1 MKQVLKA
8 QTVLSTDTG
17 RSMVEMLGTLAVM
30 GVLSIGGIAG
40 YRYAMDK
47 YRVNETMDE
56 LNRRAIMY
64 AIQLEQGVP
73 ASGTVLS
80 NGEFGPKTT
89 LGYGAE
95 GYVSS
100 DTGYFEIALKE
111 VPSSVCRGLVRDY
124 TSPVLIDVNGTEYE
138 TPSDEWE
145 ACGEDI
151 LIPEMAFVYTQ
162 DLDASGDVPERG
174 QDDPFSTPCE
184 EGFYHDVNTGKCVK
198 DTVCTNKD
206 QFFVGSQ
213 CYDCPTEDNPVV
225 SGLRWNATS
234 CGKCSHNVV
243 SSYGGASGYVC
254 LYCPAPRVA
263 CQAVCCAEGQV
274 CRGMGWGMA
283 ECVTPACTSDSDC
296 TDASKPLC
304 DTVTGQCFAGCRTN
318 DDCPDSNTFCDLDI
332 NSTEGSCTQEPGQ
345 GRCRRISKQTVGAYV
360 GSTDIMN
367 WWSARNFC
375 DRLGKSMI
383 DISGKCS
390 NWADIKASGDG
401 ICTEMKISGVSSSYF
416 SSSHYWTKTLRDSC
430 HAFDVGA
437 YNGSVNNGNRYS
449 TFLALCEERG

>member
-8 QTVLSTDTG
+8 QTVLSTDAG
-17 RSMVEMLGTLAVM
+17 RSMVEMLGTLAIM

-89 LGYGAE
+89 LGYGVE

-145 ACGEDI
+145 ACGEDV
-151 LIPEMAFVYTQ
+151 LSEMAFVYTQ

-184 EGFYHDVNTGKCVK
+184 EGFYHDMNTGECVE

-206 QFFVGSQ
+206 QFFVGTQ

-225 SGLRWNATS
+225 GKDISDFGWNVTN

-243 SSYGGASGYVC
+243 SSYWACGYVC

-274 CRGMGWGMA
+274 CRGTGRETA
-283 ECVTPACTSDSDC
+283 ECVTPACTSNSDC
-296 TDASKPLC
+296 TDASTPLC
-304 DTVTGQCFAGCRTN
+304 DTVTGECFAGCRTN
-318 DDCPDSNTFCDLDI
+318 ADCPDSNTFCDLDI
-332 NSTEGSCTQEPGQ
+332 NSTWGSCTQEPGR
-345 GRCRRISKQTVGAYV
+345 GTCRSISKQTVGSYV
-360 GSTDIMN
+360 GSTDRMN

-390 NWADIKASGDG
+390 NWADIKASGYGD
-401 ICTEMKISGVSSSYF
+401 CTEMQISGA
-416 SSSHYWTKTLRDSC
+416 SSSHYWTKTLWSPCR
-430 HAFDVGA
+430 AFSVVPG
-437 YNGSVNNGNRYS
+437 NGNVSNGNPNNGIP
-449 TFLALCEERG
+449 ALCEERG

>member
-17 RSMVEMLGTLAVM
+17 RSMVEMLGVLAIM

-89 LGYGAE
+89 LGYGVE

-145 ACGEDI
+145 ACGEDV
-151 LIPEMAFVYTQ
+151 LSEMAFVYTQ

-206 QFFVGSQ
+206 QFFVGTQ

-225 SGLRWNATS
+225 DVFGWSVTS

-243 SSYGGASGYVC
+243 SPYMGGYAC

-263 CQAVCCAEGQV
+263 CEAVCCAEGQV
-274 CRGMGWGMA
+274 CRGTVWGTA

-296 TDASKPLC
+296 TDASTPLC

-318 DDCPDSNTFCDLDI
+318 ADCPDSNTFCDLDVS
-332 NSTEGSCTQEPGQ
+332 STGESCTQEPGQ
-345 GRCRRISKQTVGAYV
+345 GRCRSISKQPVGAYV
-360 GSTDIMN
+360 RSTDDMN

-390 NWADIKASGDG
+390 NWADIKASGSG
-401 ICTEMKISGVSSSYF
+401 TCTEMKISSVSF
-416 SSSHYWTKTLRDSC
+416 SRYWTKTLWNSC
-430 HAFDVGA
+430 LAFNVRA
-437 YNGSVNNGNRYS
+437 YDGSVNDDNRNS
-449 TFLALCEERG
+449 NSRALCEERG